1 MVYDANTAMT
11 WKSIQGHSWTDEQI
25 EQAKRYL
32 RTGEL
37 PPDWGKD
44 KKYTFRRRLRFYA
57 VDRNQLVL
65 RPEFVPD
72 EYVRTRFRV
81 VPRSAI
87 DGSLRALIDDPMF
100 VAYSRD
106 RLYDKVMQAGYL
118 GITRAEVGRYLREN
132 PLPSVTG
139 LANVPRRDPV
149 RSYRPSHPNQQW
161 QIDLASMDEDSL
173 VRANDGYR
181 YLVVIID
188 IFSKFMWIRPLKTKE
203 SAEVAQ
209 HLHTLFLQGDI
220 PMRLQS
226 DQGTEFLGEVGDLCA
241 RFRVERIINAPFS
254 PQTTGVVENAIK
266 HIKNYLS
273 RFMNQFRDA
282 ATGLPNKRY
291 IDILDRINF
300 NLNTTKSRVTRMTP
314 FQVHRGTHVDVP
326 VRSSGVPRLNAP
338 VGDESPEMAAELAA
352 HANVNDRR
360 YRDRTGQIRRRI
372 AAEADR
378 REAAVEGG
386 TPRFVPGD
394 QVHVWVANAL
404 GPGRLQYVP
413 IRIGSRRIPL
423 PRTRRIPDLAPFVF
437 SSRWADKHYPMAFEI
452 REVRMST
459 TQTRAY
465 VLKPRGREETVE
477 RLVDEGVA
485 PAGTQTSWD
494 ARFPASML
502 RHVEPE
508 RRRQRAAQPQYTVP
522 VNLTLPRPLIV
533 PPRRPL
539 GNLSVEEVTRLL
551 DRPEL
556 MRSRRI
562 RIWWRMTD
570 DTIRSFDGTV
580 EGPGRGKHAYKVRY
594 DDDPRRLDS
603 RRLYPDD
610 YGKRNQHYGWVFLD
624 G

>member
-1 MVYDANTAMT
+1 M
-11 WKSIQGHSWTDEQI
+11 SFRQIQGHSWTDEQLDH
-25 EQAKRYL
+25 AKHFF
-32 RTGEL
+32 RTGDL
-37 PPDWGKD
+37 PPEWSKD

-57 VDRNQLVL
+57 LDRNQIVL
-65 RPEFVPD
+65 RPEFVPA

-87 DGSLRALIDDPMF
+87 DASIRALVEDPMF

-118 GITRAEVGRYLREN
+118 GITRAEVARYLREN

-149 RSYRPSHPNQQW
+149 RSYRPDHPNQQW

-181 YLVVIID
+181 YLCIIID
-188 IFSKFMWIRPLKTKE
+188 IFSKFMWIRPMKTKE

-209 HLHTLFLQGDI
+209 HLHTIFLQGDI

-226 DQGTEFLGEVGDLCA
+226 DQGTEFLGDVNDLCR

-254 PQTTGVVENAIK
+254 PQTTGVVENAVK
-266 HIKNYLS
+266 HVKNYLS

-326 VRSSGVPRLNAP
+326 VRSTGVPRVNAP
-338 VGDESPEMAAELAA
+338 VGNESPEMAAEMAA
-352 HANVNDRR
+352 HANANDRR
-360 YRDRTGQIRRRI
+360 YRTRTNRVRRRI
-372 AAEADR
+372 ADEADR
-378 REAAVEGG
+378 REAAVVDRS
-386 TPRFVPGD
+386 PRFSPGD
-394 QVHVWVANAL
+394 QVHVMVANSL

-413 IRIGSRRIPL
+413 IRIGTRRIPL

-437 SSRWADKHYPMAFEI
+437 SSRWADKHYADVFVI
-452 REVRMST
+452 REVRMSS

-465 VLKPRGREETVE
+465 VLRPRGRDETVE
-477 RLVDEGVA
+477 RLTDEGVA
-485 PAGTQTSWD
+485 PAGTQTTWD
-494 ARFPASML
+494 ERFPASML
-502 RHVEPE
+502 QHVEPQ
-508 RRRQRAAQPQYTVP
+508 RRRERADQPAYTAP
-522 VNLTLPRPLIV
+522 VNLTLPRPLVV
-533 PPRRPL
+533 PPERPF
-539 GNLSVEEVTRLL
+539 GNLSEAEVTRLL

-556 MRSRRI
+556 LRSRRI
-562 RIWWRMTD
+562 RHWWHMSD
-570 DTIRSFDGTV
+570 ESIRPFDGTI
-580 EGPGRGKHAYKVRY
+580 EERGRGKHRFKIRY
-594 DDDPRRLDS
+594 DDNPRRLDS
-603 RRLYPDD
+603 YRLYADD
-610 YGKRNQHYGWVFLD
+610 YGKRGEHRGWILLQ
-624 G
+624 